1 MSNYVTIQGFA
12 SSDVELDTK
21 ESGLVVGKFRMGSTH
36 RMQDPITRLWVD
48 GETNWYRVN
57 MFRALAHNVA
67 ASVKKGDRIIVIG
80 RLRIKTWLKPD
91 GSPGMGVE
99 IDAETV
105 ANDLKF
111 GTCTYHRGA
120 GRTGA
125 ANGTSNGASNGTTT
139 SATDSTGAANPASA
153 AAGVWA
159 GTEALAPTTGDDSP
173 AAGEG
178 ELDVAEPE
186 GDEADADGEV
196 LEAEGEMNV
205 NRRTGELLDATPP
218 PY

>member
-125 ANGTSNGASNGTTT
+125 ANGTTNGTANSTAT
-139 SATDSTGAANPASA
+139 SATETADAVNPAGA

-159 GTEALAPTTGDDSP
+159 GTEAPTPTTGGGSP
-173 AAGEG
+173 TAGEG
-178 ELDVAEPE
+178 ELDAGGPE
-186 GDEADADGEV
+186 VDEADADGDG

-205 NRRTGELLDATPP
+205 NRSTGELLDATPP

>member
-125 ANGTSNGASNGTTT
+125 ANGTSHGTTT
-139 SATDSTGAANPASA
+139 SAMDSAGATDPAAGA

-159 GTEALAPTTGDDSP
+159 GTEAPTPTTGGSSP
-173 AAGEG
+173 TAGEG

-186 GDEADADGEV
+186 VDEADADGDG

-205 NRRTGELLDATPP
+205 NRSTGELLDATPP